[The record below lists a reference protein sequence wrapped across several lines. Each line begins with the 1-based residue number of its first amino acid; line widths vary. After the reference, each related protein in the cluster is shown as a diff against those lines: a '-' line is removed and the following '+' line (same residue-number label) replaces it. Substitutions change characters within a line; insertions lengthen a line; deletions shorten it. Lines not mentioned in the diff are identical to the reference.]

1 MKSNFSHENQ
11 NFPVNKMEKEQNKRT
26 DLDIEVAHL
35 LVLLSNQNPN
45 PSVSTFAVY
54 LGNSGYS
61 QQSEYNQ
68 AEYPPDPYHSEYHQS
83 DYPPE
88 PFHQAD
94 YHQADYHQADYRQA
108 YPYNH
113 NHRGRNHNHNQHSRN
128 HNNNHNNYSEF
139 QAYPPFSQS
148 NNGYYESPYQQDKI
162 KRGSSSPT
170 SSVPPGTKKLVLAP
184 SGLPCPNCGIET
196 STLWRNCDLLDGSKY
211 LCNACGLRF
220 KKGKYCPICYEVYYD
235 ADTNHF
241 SWEQCRSCT
250 NWTHK
255 ACIQKSS
262 GLPTV
267 FGYTCKLCSNG
278 RGIISPQPME
288 QMKSYSVEKNR
299 GGHAGV

>member
-1 MKSNFSHENQ
+1 MKSNFSLENQ
-11 NFPVNKMEKEQNKRT
+11 NFLSNNIEKEQNKRT

-45 PSVSTFAVY
+45 PSVTTFAVY

-61 QQSEYNQ
+61 HQQDYNQ
-68 AEYPPDPYHSEYHQS
+68 AKYPTDPY
-83 DYPPE
+83 
-88 PFHQAD
+88 QAD
-94 YHQADYHQADYRQA
+94 YHQAYS
-108 YPYNH
+108 YNH
-113 NHRGRNHNHNQHSRN
+113 NQNNHNHN
-128 HNNNHNNYSEF
+128 NYTEF
-139 QAYPPFSQS
+139 QAYPSYSQP
-148 NNGYYESPYQQDKI
+148 NNGYYETFQYPQDKI
-162 KRGSSSPT
+162 KRGSSSP
-170 SSVPPGTKKLVLAP
+170 SSTVPPGTKKLVLAP
-184 SGLPCPNCGIET
+184 SGLPCPNCGIES

-241 SWEQCRSCT
+241 NWEQCRSCT

-262 GLPTV
+262 ALPTV
-267 FGYTCKLCSNG
+267 FGYVCKLCSNG
-278 RGIISPQPME
+278 RGVISPQPME

-299 GGHAGV
+299 SGGPGV

>member
-1 MKSNFSHENQ
+1 MKSNFGLENQ
-11 NFPVNKMEKEQNKRT
+11 NFLVNKIEKEQYKRNE
-26 DLDIEVAHL
+26 LDIEVEVAHL

-45 PSVSTFAVY
+45 PSVTTFDVY

-61 QQSEYNQ
+61 QQQEYNQ
-68 AEYPPDPYHSEYHQS
+68 AEYPPEPYHHS

-88 PFHQAD
+88 PFHADYHQAD
-94 YHQADYHQADYRQA
+94 YHQADYHQAFS
-108 YPYNH
+108 YNH
-113 NHRGRNHNHNQHSRN
+113 NHTHNHNHNK
-128 HNNNHNNYSEF
+128 NHNNYSEY
-139 QAYPPFSQS
+139 QAYPGPPPYSQS
-148 NNGYYESPYQQDKI
+148 NNGYYEAFQYHQDKI

-170 SSVPPGTKKLVLAP
+170 SAVPPGTKKLVLAP
-184 SGLPCPNCGIET
+184 SGLPCPNCGIES

-241 SWEQCRSCT
+241 NWEQCRSCT

-255 ACIQKSS
+255 SCIQKSS

-267 FGYTCKLCSNG
+267 FGYICKLCSNG
-278 RGIISPQPME
+278 RGVICPQPME

-299 GGHAGV
+299 SGGPGV